1 MPMTQN
7 FTPNEK
13 TTSKSNNSEILQMNI
28 SSLEDDLFANE
39 IFKKLDDELL
49 EPSESIISKIVAYSK
64 R

>member
-1 MPMTQN
+1 MTQN

-28 SSLEDDLFANE
+28 SSLEDELFANE

-49 EPSESIISKIVAYSK
+49 EPSESIISKIIAYSK

>member
-1 MPMTQN
+1 MTQN

-13 TTSKSNNSEILQMNI
+13 TTSISNNSEILQMNI

>member
-1 MPMTQN
+1 MTQN

>member
-1 MPMTQN
+1 MTQN

-28 SSLEDDLFANE
+28 SSLEDELFANE